1 MEHENEFAPPL
12 ALTIGDAAKRLS
24 VSAMTIRRLLA
35 SGQLL
40 KVVIGR
46 SIRVSARSVEAL
58 VERGGVAR
66 AK

>member
-1 MEHENEFAPPL
+1 MEHENDFTPPL
-12 ALTIGDAAKRLS
+12 ALTIGDAAQRLS

-35 SGQLL
+35 SGQLV

-66 AK
+66 AQ